1 MDPVSEYHPDEIM
14 NHAVDSI
21 LHNWNDWS
29 KDAIDAANI
38 EQDQDVWYHTMR
50 DYLTPLIRKAMEN
63 DRESCRVQLVEHR
76 QGLLKIAGR
85 SENASAADIRAYVA
99 GALGMKLTDLE
110 AWIEEA
116 NRDE

>member
-1 MDPVSEYHPDEIM
+1 MSHYHPDEIL

-21 LHNWNDWS
+21 LHNWNEW
-29 KDAIDAANI
+29 DAEAGQAAQQ
-38 EQDQDVWYHTMR
+38 EQDSSAYDDVMR
-50 DYLTPLIRKAMEN
+50 DHLTPLIRKAMEE
-63 DRESCRVQLVEHR
+63 DRESCRLQLVKHR

-85 SENASAADIRAYVA
+85 AENASAADIRAYVA